1 MKKKINLKTDL
12 LQKYSQFVLKNGKK
26 PLNVFSFCEE
36 IATTESEFYKQF
48 ANFETLEQE
57 YLKHFFNATVELILA
72 DETYQQ
78 AGAKEKLL
86 SFYFTFFE
94 QLTQNRSLMMYL
106 LQHAKSLP
114 HVLKTIHPLKSIFI
128 DYVKTLDI
136 QVMETNLGKLESYK
150 EQSVNELAWLHLV
163 ATLQFWVKDTSPS
176 FEKTD
181 IFIEKSIDTSF
192 EFTHLEPL
200 KKMID
205 FGKFLWKEKMN

>member
-1 MKKKINLKTDL
+1 
-12 LQKYSQFVLKNGKK
+12 
-26 PLNVFSFCEE
+26 
-36 IATTESEFYKQF
+36 
-48 ANFETLEQE
+48 
-57 YLKHFFNATVELILA
+57 
-72 DETYQQ
+72 
-78 AGAKEKLL
+78 
-86 SFYFTFFE
+86 
-94 QLTQNRSLMMYL
+94 MYL
-106 LQHAKSLP
+106 LQDAKSLP
-114 HVLKTIHPLKSIFI
+114 HVIKTIHPLKPIFI

-136 QVMETNLGKLESYK
+136 QVMGTNLGKLESYK